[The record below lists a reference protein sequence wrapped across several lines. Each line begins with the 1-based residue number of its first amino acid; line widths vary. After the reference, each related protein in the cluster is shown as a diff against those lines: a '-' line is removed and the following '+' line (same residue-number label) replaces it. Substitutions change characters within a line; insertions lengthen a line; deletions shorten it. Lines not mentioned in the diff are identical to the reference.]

1 MRKFAVGFV
10 LWYLRFFAKIQ
21 LKKMNAKIIGVGGS
35 SGKTSLT
42 LLISLI
48 LKEKYKV
55 KQSGGKNSE
64 VGLPLDILDIFVGN
78 NSLYDWLRI
87 IMLTMLRTFSSP
99 KQYDYYIV
107 EMGID
112 SPVEPKNMSY
122 LLKIVTPDI
131 AMVTNIS
138 LEHSQ
143 YFDDYVK
150 EKDIDIREQEII
162 KLTAREESLLL
173 RSLSK
178 ESMAIV
184 NIDDYQI
191 KQVLPDIAARKISIS
206 LQNKSADF
214 YAKDIGIDLDKFLL
228 EFIYDNKTYR
238 ILLHQPLPIH
248 FAYEFLFALAV
259 STNLEIPLDS
269 AISSIENNFS
279 LPPGRLSIF
288 EGIKDTTLI
297 DSSYNNATLA
307 PIIDILD
314 LMQRFGG
321 RRRKI
326 GILGDMRELGSMSKL
341 NHEAV
346 AKKIINSLDLVIL
359 IGPLMQNYV
368 APILEK
374 NNFPFF
380 SFLTFTAAKEKI
392 LGSIKKEDIVLVK
405 GSQNTLFLERA
416 VEMLLADKKDI
427 SKLCRRG
434 EFWDI
439 KRSETP

>member
-1 MRKFAVGFV
+1 MRKFAVSFV
-10 LWYLRFFAKIQ
+10 LWYLRFFAKLQ
-21 LKKMNAKIIGVGGS
+21 LRKMNAKIIGVGGS

-64 VGLPLDILDIFVGN
+64 VGLPLDILDIAIGN
-78 NSLYDWLRI
+78 NSFYDWVRI
-87 IMLTMLRTFSSP
+87 LVLAFLKAFQNP

-131 AMVTNIS
+131 AVVTNVS

-143 YFDDYVK
+143 YFDDFVK
-150 EKDIDIREQEII
+150 EKDPEKREQEII
-162 KLTAREESLLL
+162 KLTAKQETLLL
-173 RSLSK
+173 TSLSK
-178 ESMAIV
+178 MNMAIV
-184 NIDDYQI
+184 NIDDEQI
-191 KQVLPDIAARKISIS
+191 KQILPDIHSRKIFIS

-214 YAKDIGIDLDKFLL
+214 YAKEIGIDLDKFLL
-228 EFIYDNKTYR
+228 EFVYMNKTYK
-238 ILLHQPLPIH
+238 IILHQPLPMH
-248 FAYEFLFALAV
+248 FAYEFLFALGIA
-259 STNLEIPLDS
+259 TNLQIPIETSVS
-269 AISSIENNFS
+269 AIENNFA

-288 EGIKDTTLI
+288 KGIKDTTII

-307 PIIDILD
+307 PIIDVLD
-314 LMQRFGG
+314 LMQKFGG
-321 RRRKI
+321 KRRKVAV
-326 GILGDMRELGSMSKL
+326 LGDMRELGSMSKI

-346 AKKIINSLDLVIL
+346 AKKILSSLDLVIL

-374 NNFPFF
+374 NNFHFF
-380 SFLTFTAAKEKI
+380 SFSTFTAAKEKI
-392 LGSIKKEDIVLVK
+392 IESIKKDDIVLVK
-405 GSQNTLFLERA
+405 GSQNTLFLERV
-416 VEMLLADKKDI
+416 VEMLLVDKNEI
-427 SKLCRRG
+427 AKLCRGG
-434 EFWDI
+434 EFWDL